1 MNIQPCLTAPNMR
14 SGIFQMTPTCA
25 IVPGSQ
31 TAVEERGMQHV
42 LRSRR
47 AIQSSVLL
55 AVAAIAAAAAVPL
68 RQSGGPSAADLV
80 QRILESDPWG
90 LGDAEVSARA
100 LIRDKSGRVMELGF
114 TARSKR
120 YDGNLTKSLVRFTS
134 PADLAGIGFLQIQK
148 RVGDDDRWLYLPEL
162 SRSRR
167 IAGRTRQSAFMATD
181 FTYADLDRRDLR
193 DSVAVHKGDESV
205 DGIQCWRI
213 EATPRADDSAY
224 GRLEIWLRKDNSV
237 PVKWLM
243 YARSGVLVKTLVAKQ
258 LRQLDGRWFIVR
270 SVMANHADGRETE
283 LVLDQIT
290 ATNQIPDREFTL
302 RALEKS

>member
-1 MNIQPCLTAPNMR
+1 
-14 SGIFQMTPTCA
+14 
-25 IVPGSQ
+25 
-31 TAVEERGMQHV
+31 MQHV
-42 LRSRR
+42 TRSTR
-47 AIQSSVLL
+47 AIHSSVLL
-55 AVAAIAAAAAVPL
+55 AVAAIAAVAAVPL
-68 RQSGGPSAADLV
+68 RQPGGPSATDLV

-148 RVGDDDRWLYLPEL
+148 RAGDDDRWLYLPEL

-167 IAGRTRQSAFMATD
+167 IAGRTRQSAFMGTD

-193 DSVAVHKGDESV
+193 DSVAVPKGDESV
-205 DGIQCWRI
+205 DDIPCWRI

-224 GRLEIWLRKDNSV
+224 GRLEIWLRKDNSI

-243 YARSGVLVKTLVAKQ
+243 YARSGVRVKTLVAKQ
-258 LRQLDGRWFIVR
+258 LRQLNGRWFIVR
-270 SVMANHADGRETE
+270 SVMTNHADGRETE

-290 ATNQIPDREFTL
+290 ATSQIPDREFTL